1 MRIAI
6 IGGGWVGCHLAY
18 KLKEYHDVHIF
29 EKNSNLFTETSYK
42 NQNRLH
48 LGFHYARS
56 YETRELCQT
65 TFDRFINDYEF
76 ATENVDKNLYCIASN
91 KSLIDYKTYLKIFED
106 FEYKIV
112 DHDFEMFDGCINT
125 KEKYI
130 NFIKIHRFFNEN
142 LKYKQMVV
150 TRENIKELQKEY
162 DLVIN
167 ATNNHISDKEI
178 KNFYYE
184 LTLSLIYKKKK
195 KTSFDSLTV
204 VDGNLFSIYP
214 YQEDLF
220 TVTDVE
226 YTPIER
232 FKKIKQLN
240 KFSKDIVNSSIIE
253 IRKELIES
261 KIIKYYPNFLNDF
274 EYNSY
279 ITSTKSKLD
288 VSSDSRYPIIT
299 ESGNLINCF
308 TGKIQGIYLIE
319 DYIKKITNGKN
330 ATI

>member
-1 MRIAI
+1 MKIAI
-6 IGGGWVGCHLAY
+6 IGGGWVGCHLAH
-18 KLKEYHDVHIF
+18 KLQKDHEVTIF

-65 TFDRFINDYEF
+65 TFERFINDYKF
-76 ATENVDKNLYCIASN
+76 AIENIDKNLYCVSSN

-106 FEYKIV
+106 FEYEVV
-112 DHDFEMFDGCINT
+112 DHNFKMFDVCINT

-130 NFIKIHRFFNEN
+130 NFIEVYRFFNKILN
-142 LKYKQMVV
+142 YKKMVV
-150 TRENIKELQKEY
+150 TPENITKLQKEY

-167 ATNNHISDKEI
+167 ATNNHIPDKKI

-184 LTLSLIYKKKK
+184 LSLSLIYRKKNKAF
-195 KTSFDSLTV
+195 FDSLTV
-204 VDGNLFSIYP
+204 VDGDLFSIYP
-214 YQEDLF
+214 YHKDLF

-226 YTPIER
+226 YTPLKK

-240 KFSKDIVNSSIIE
+240 KFSEKIGNSSIVE
-253 IRKELIES
+253 IRKNLIEN

-274 EYNSY
+274 EYHSY
-279 ITSTKSKLD
+279 ITSTKSKLEI
-288 VSSDSRYPIIT
+288 SSDSRYPVIT
-299 ESGNLINCF
+299 KSDNLINCF

-319 DYIKKITNGKN
+319 DYIKEITN
-330 ATI
+330 ATNTTS